1 MKHVGKSKIGRLSAK
16 GITYPQLRLPQQ
28 CSDTIG
34 KIADVFVTEY
44 KGKQAFLVVPE
55 LSMPKG
61 DTVLKPSEEVLK
73 SQAETSIESR
83 LSAIESQIEELK
95 QLIFKNN
102 SISQPNQQKKSKEKA
117 EVGIRTR
124 VVASTGP

>member
-44 KGKQAFLVVPE
+44 KGKQAFLVPE

-73 SQAETSIESR
+73 PVEETVAESR
-83 LSAIESQIEELK
+83 LSALESEISELK
-95 QLIFKNN
+95 SLFFERKLQP
-102 SISQPNQQKKSKEKA
+102 SQKRK
-117 EVGIRTR
+117 
-124 VVASTGP
+124 